1 MWAFSFL
8 REKNSEVILLTCP
21 PLADSQEH
29 IGVSCFS
36 IAQRTSDGRKKT
48 WRALHTGLA
57 LTPVY
62 SWLLSYLD
70 EFVLIR
76 AYIQKCFP
84 NYKCMVKYAFLESGN
99 RAIKNNPGP
108 QKPSAA
114 RLGLGAPS
122 PQMEAVF
129 CLRGSALPAGRTGAR
144 PLPCRR
150 PCSGS
155 PLVSISV
162 D

>member
-1 MWAFSFL
+1 ME
-8 REKNSEVILLTCP
+8 EKKVGGPCTQGLLW
-21 PLADSQEH
+21 L
-29 IGVSCFS
+29 
-36 IAQRTSDGRKKT
+36 
-48 WRALHTGLA
+48 
-57 LTPVY
+57 VY

-70 EFVLIR
+70 EFVLTR
-76 AYIQKCFP
+76 AYIQKRLP

-114 RLGLGAPS
+114 PLGLGAPS

-129 CLRGSALPAGRTGAR
+129 CLRGSALPAGHTGAR

-155 PLVSISV
+155 PLVSVAV
-162 D
+162 DWEELFSTVLLGASLAIWLCRKTEDTGLRLEHAS